1 MSFPADLLYTES
13 HEWVRVEGGI
23 ATVGITEHAQDSLGE
38 LVHVELPEVGLEL
51 EAGEEACEVESTK
64 AVSPIY
70 APVTG
75 VVNGA
80 NAALEDS
87 PEMVNDDPYGEGW
100 LFTMSIHD
108 AAELGKLLDAKAYAA
123 IVDA

>member
-70 APVTG
+70 APITG
-75 VVNGA
+75 AVNGT
-80 NAALEDS
+80 NDALESS

-100 LFTMSIHD
+100 LFMMSIHD
-108 AAELGKLLDAKAYAA
+108 ADELGKLLDAKAYAA